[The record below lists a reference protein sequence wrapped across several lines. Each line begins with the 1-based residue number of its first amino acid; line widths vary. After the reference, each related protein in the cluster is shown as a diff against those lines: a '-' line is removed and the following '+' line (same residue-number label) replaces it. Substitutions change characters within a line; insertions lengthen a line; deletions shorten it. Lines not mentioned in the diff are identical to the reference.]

1 MCERGQISGAAV
13 ALNAQREHRGLRDVH
28 AFSSESIPPRGLSLT
43 HLAGKGL
50 LVACHGHEAEKL
62 AGMARI
68 YIYPE
73 PDLRPAYSRSALGAH
88 GVGAARPR
96 RHRRAWSP
104 TRAPR
109 SAPTVL
115 RLVRRWCRDCTARS
129 GHPKATWPPK
139 LVTTVGFEPTPLA
152 RPAPKA
158 GALDHSATLSASTK
172 QRCF

>member
-73 PDLRPAYSRSALGAH
+73 PDLRPAYTTHERVTTAQKQTRGA
-88 GVGAARPR
+88 GAASGRVR
-96 RHRRAWSP
+96 V
-104 TRAPR
+104 
-109 SAPTVL
+109 TV
-115 RLVRRWCRDCTARS
+115 VR
-129 GHPKATWPPK
+129 G
-139 LVTTVGFEPTPLA
+139 G
-152 RPAPKA
+152 
-158 GALDHSATLSASTK
+158 
-172 QRCF
+172 